1 MRFESTQD
9 FEAVQAPGVRYRIR
23 RISYGQR
30 LELARRLHE
39 LVQRREFHR
48 ASEDATEQVADA
60 WLGLEMDK
68 LYLEWGLDSV
78 EGLEIDGMAA
88 GVGELFQRGPDTLT
102 REIIDRI
109 RVEAG
114 LSEDER
120 KN

>member
-1 MRFESTQD
+1 MRFESTLEYESAQLS
-9 FEAVQAPGVRYRIR
+9 GVRYRIR

-48 ASEDATEQVADA
+48 ASEGASEQVADA

-68 LYLEWGLDSV
+68 LYLEWGLEAI
-78 EGLEIDGMAA
+78 EGLEIDGGAA
-88 GVGELFQRGPDTLT
+88 GAGELFQRGPDALT

-109 RVEAG
+109 RAEAG